1 MEAAVTLRQ
10 AREASTLSRRA
21 LALRA
26 GTSAATLAAYESGRV
41 NPSVAVFA
49 RIIESAGFTPTITLS
64 PASWDEGERAQEL
77 EALLYLADEFEWA
90 DRGSLRYPI
99 LAEAQ
104 TRR

>member
-41 NPSVAVFA
+41 IPSVAVFV
-49 RIIESAGFTPTITLS
+49 RIIESAGLTPTITLS

-77 EALLYLADEFEWA
+77 EALLDLADEFEWA
-90 DRGSLRYPI
+90 DRGSLRFPI
-99 LAEAQ
+99 LAEELA
-104 TRR
+104 RR